1 MLGAGRLFLG
11 TFLACVCCLSTI
23 TTAAAPPAA
32 ADAPPAADSTRV
44 EVPGGGYVEVEGG
57 YGRTSFGPIYESAV
71 AARKAKD
78 YPAALKLL
86 NEALDLRPKSGPA
99 WYHRGLV
106 LRKLRADHDAVGSFD
121 RAIVLG
127 QGELRPDLWRQRAM
141 ALHKLGREE
150 EADANYVYAIE
161 KQAEKGRAV
170 TAAMRFN
177 HGLVLDKLGARAR
190 AAETVRTGRR
200 VCVCVCVRMTMTVCA
215 NVCAGVCRCVC
226 RCLPVCVATL
236 LRAPPRSL
244 LIGLLVNV
252 HCFG

>member
-200 VCVCVCVRMTMTVCA
+200 VCVCA
-215 NVCAGVCRCVC
+215 YDDDGVCQCVC
-226 RCLPVCVATL
+226 WCVPVCVPVFAGV
-236 LRAPPRSL
+236 RCDPFACPPP
-244 LIGLLVNV
+244 
-252 HCFG
+252 